1 MHIISY
7 INDVYIYVYMIYIYT
22 MWYIYIYIYYIR
34 YKYIWYMYILY
45 IWYIYIYTWYIY
57 IHDVYIYIHDVYIY
71 TWCIYICDTYIYVK
85 CIYNICCIYIYI
97 YIYYDLK
104 IRTWGYQDSPSI
116 VQVVKVTLEI
126 QTKTW
131 GAWEVDQSK
140 MKFHLCRNI
149 GQPNL
154 TPYPAMS
161 RLISLISPKTN
172 EIVTIQISRV
182 IHVRSAHHPTVV
194 EIHPSHQHQ

>member
-1 MHIISY
+1 ML
-7 INDVYIYVYMIYIYT
+7 YIYT
-22 MWYIYIYIYYIR
+22 
-34 YKYIWYMYILY
+34 
-45 IWYIYIYTWYIY
+45 
-57 IHDVYIYIHDVYIY
+57 
-71 TWCIYICDTYIYVK
+71 
-85 CIYNICCIYIYI
+85 YI

>member
-1 MHIISY
+1 MIY
-7 INDVYIYVYMIYIYT
+7 VYIIYMRYIYIYMIYIY
-22 MWYIYIYIYYIR
+22 IY
-34 YKYIWYMYILY
+34 MM
-45 IWYIYIYTWYIY
+45 YIY
-57 IHDVYIYIHDVYIY
+57 IHDVYMY
-71 TWCIYICDTYIYVK
+71 TWCVYICDTYIYMWNVYI
-85 CIYNICCIYIYI
+85 IYVVYM